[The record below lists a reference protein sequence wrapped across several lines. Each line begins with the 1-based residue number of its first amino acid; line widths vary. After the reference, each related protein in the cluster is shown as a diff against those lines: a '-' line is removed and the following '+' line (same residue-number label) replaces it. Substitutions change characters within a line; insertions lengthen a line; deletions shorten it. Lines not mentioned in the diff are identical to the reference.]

1 MKNVLILGG
10 EGYIGS
16 RLQQVLR
23 EHFTVDIVD
32 ACWYH
37 SCLNPSIIQKDYAD
51 LTVEFLSSYNVIIVL
66 AGHSSVK
73 SCEGDIK
80 HSWLNNVTNFDEL
93 LRKITNQ
100 LVIYASS
107 ASIYGNSKP
116 GEMHK
121 ESTVNFFPVNNYDI
135 TKYALDLLA
144 QVAIDNGKN
153 VIGLRFGTVNGWS
166 PNIRTDLM
174 LNSMFRSALTKSVI
188 EVTNKHIGRAV
199 LGLEDLCNAIVTCIN
214 SPKSGIYNL
223 SSFNSSVEE
232 LADVVSKQLNV
243 PIVDNGNT
251 QGVYDFTLDN
261 SKFSREFNFKFSQ
274 TPETILQL
282 LLNNYTYSYFGCRDR
297 PIIYNKEK
305 LL

>member
-23 EHFTVDIVD
+23 EYFTVDIVD
-32 ACWYH
+32 TCWEH
-37 SCLNPSIIQKDYAD
+37 GCLTPSVIQQDYAN
-51 LTVEFLSSYNVIIVL
+51 LSIEFLSNYNVIIVL

-93 LRKITNQ
+93 LRKIDKQ

-135 TKYALDLLA
+135 TKYALDLLG
-144 QVAIDNGKN
+144 QLAIDNNKN
-153 VIGLRFGTVNGWS
+153 IIGLRFGTVNGWS

-174 LNSMFRSALTKSVI
+174 LNSMFKSALTENQI
-188 EVTNKHIGRAV
+188 QITNKHIGRAV
-199 LGLEDLCNAIVTCIN
+199 LGLEDLSKAIIACIDN
-214 SPKSGIYNL
+214 PVPGIYNL
-223 SSFNSSVEE
+223 SSFNSCVQT
-232 LADVVSKQLNV
+232 LANVVSRTLNT
-243 PIVDNGNT
+243 PILDKGNT
-251 QGVYDFTLDN
+251 EGVYDFTLDN
-261 SKFSREFNFKFSQ
+261 SKFSKTFKFTFKE
-274 TPETILQL
+274 TPESILQML
-282 LLNNYTYSYFGCRDR
+282 LDNYTSSYFGRRDK

-305 LL
+305 IL